1 MQPPDSLPAQRNR
14 PLSDAPA
21 EAPLPRRW
29 RILMTGTS
37 AIHGW
42 PVWQAL
48 NNRVGPD
55 RAFGIRPPAMTLPAG
70 DNLISA
76 CVADERA
83 LHAAAQAFNP
93 THVIHAAGV
102 CDLDVC
108 EERPEW
114 AHAINAGGARTI
126 AKLFGETCFIC
137 YLSADL
143 VFSGNDPPSGGYA
156 ETAAPDPIS
165 VAGCSFVAA
174 ERHIAASPRSCI
186 VRLGLPIGP
195 SVTGAKGAWDWIE
208 SRFRRGLPV
217 TLFYDE
223 LRSCVSCDRI
233 AAAVLHLLAREQT
246 GLFHYGGRE
255 QISLFDLGRAV
266 LRSRDYPPS
275 LFRGILRCQE
285 RNGPPRIGNVSLDS
299 TRLAALLG
307 DWIFP
312 KRGFIT
318 RYRSPSP
325 EPRIT

>member
-1 MQPPDSLPAQRNR
+1 
-14 PLSDAPA
+14 
-21 EAPLPRRW
+21 
-29 RILMTGTS
+29 MTGTT

-48 NNRVGPD
+48 NDRVEPN
-55 RAFGIRPPAMTLPAG
+55 RAFGIRPPATTLPAG
-70 DNLISA
+70 DNLLAA

-83 LHAAAQAFNP
+83 LRTAAQAFKP

-108 EERPEW
+108 EERPDW
-114 AHAINAGGARTI
+114 AHTINVGGARTV
-126 AKLFGETCFIC
+126 AKLFGESCYIC

-143 VFSGNDPPSGGYA
+143 VFSGNDAPRGGYA
-156 ETAAPDPIS
+156 ETAAPDPLS
-165 VAGCSFVAA
+165 VAGRSFAAA
-174 ERHIAASPRSCI
+174 ERHIAACPRACI
-186 VRLGLPIGP
+186 IRLGLPIGP

-208 SRFRRGLPV
+208 RRFRRGLPV

-233 AAAVLHLLAREQT
+233 AATVMHMLAREQT

-255 QISLFDLGRAV
+255 QIRLFDLGRAV
-266 LRSRDYPPS
+266 LRSQNYPPS
-275 LFRGILRCQE
+275 LLRGIMRNQE

-299 TRLAALLG
+299 AKLAALLG

-312 KRGFIT
+312 QRGFID
-318 RYRSPSP
+318 RYRSALS
-325 EPRIT
+325 EPLIP